1 VPPRPTTS
9 RKPAPPDPPDT
20 GVRDAIT
27 WSLCDHSEQVSS
39 RGVTRSRTQVAI
51 IGAGP
56 AGLLLGQLLYRQ
68 GIDAVILEA
77 RSREYVEARIRAG
90 VLEQGTIEVLRE
102 AGVGERMDREG
113 LPHGGIYIN
122 YDGQRHHIPMT
133 ELTGG
138 RQVMI
143 YGQTEVVK
151 DLIAARLAAG
161 APLHFDCADV
171 AVSGLT
177 TDTPTVTYT
186 AGDGTEHELA
196 ADLIAGTDGFHGIC
210 RPAIPDPI
218 LQTWGREYPF
228 AWLGILADVAPSTDE
243 LIYAQHERGFAL
255 HSMRSP
261 TVSRLYIQVPPTEK
275 IEDWSDDRIW
285 SELHTRLATD
295 GWELTEGPVTEKSI
309 TPMRSFVAAPMRH
322 GRLFLAGD
330 AAHIVPPT
338 GAKGLNLAVADV
350 TVLAEAMIAHFTHR
364 ADGGLHEYSDRCTTR
379 VWRAQHFSWWMT
391 TMLHQD
397 PEADAYAL
405 ALQRSQLR
413 YTCSSEAAMT
423 SLAENY
429 VGLPLAETTLVHG

>member
-1 VPPRPTTS
+1 VVVIR
-9 RKPAPPDPPDT
+9 
-20 GVRDAIT
+20 
-27 WSLCDHSEQVSS
+27 E
-39 RGVTRSRTQVAI
+39 RTQVAI

-56 AGLLLGQLLYRQ
+56 AGLLLGQLLHRQ
-68 GIDAVILEA
+68 GIQSVILEA
-77 RSREYVEARIRAG
+77 RSRAYAEARIRAG

-113 LPHGGIYIN
+113 LLHGGIYIN
-122 YDGQRHHIPMT
+122 HEGQRHHIPMT

-138 RQVMI
+138 RGVMI

-151 DLIAARLAAG
+151 DLIVARLAAG
-161 APLHFDCADV
+161 VPLHFECNDV
-171 AVSGLT
+171 IVQGVT
-177 TDTPTVTYT
+177 TGDPVVRYT
-186 AGDGTEHELA
+186 LDDEPHELHCE
-196 ADLIAGTDGFHGIC
+196 LIAGCDGFHGVC
-210 RPAIPDPI
+210 RTAIPDDL
-218 LQTWGREYPF
+218 LQAWGREYPF

-261 TVSRLYIQVPPTEK
+261 TVSRLYIQVDPDED
-275 IEDWSDDRIW
+275 IADWSDDRIW
-285 SELHTRLATD
+285 SELHERLATE

-309 TPMRSFVAAPMRH
+309 TPMRSFVAGPMRH
-322 GRLFLAGD
+322 GRLLLAGD

-350 TVLAEAMIAHFTHR
+350 TVLAEAMIEHFGHHSDT
-364 ADGGLHEYSDRCTTR
+364 GLDEYSDRCTAR

-397 PEADAYAL
+397 PEADDYARQ
-405 ALQRSQLR
+405 LQRSQLR

-429 VGLPLAETTLVHG
+429 VGLPLAVGGREPVHG

>member
-1 VPPRPTTS
+1 VIS
-9 RKPAPPDPPDT
+9 
-20 GVRDAIT
+20 
-27 WSLCDHSEQVSS
+27 Q
-39 RGVTRSRTQVAI
+39 RTQVAI

-56 AGLLLGQLLYRQ
+56 AGLLLGQLLHRQ
-68 GIDAVILEA
+68 GIEAVILE
-77 RSREYVEARIRAG
+77 SRDRAYVEARIRAG

-113 LPHGGIYIN
+113 LRHGGIYIN
-122 YDGQRHHIPMT
+122 YDGERHHIPMS

-138 RQVMI
+138 RGVMI

-151 DLIAARLAAG
+151 DLIAARLQAG
-161 APLHFDCADV
+161 APLHFDCRDV
-171 AVSGLT
+171 SVDGIDGVGSE
-177 TDTPTVTYT
+177 PVVRYT
-186 AGDGTEHELA
+186 LDGEPRELRCDMLAGC
-196 ADLIAGTDGFHGIC
+196 DGFHGIC
-210 RPAIPDPI
+210 RGAIPEDV
-218 LQTWGREYPF
+218 LQAWEREYPF

-261 TVSRLYIQVPPTEK
+261 TVSRLYIQVAPDAH

-285 SELHTRLATD
+285 SELHARLATE
-295 GWELTEGPVTEKSI
+295 GWELTEGPVIEKSI

-322 GRLFLAGD
+322 GRLLLAGD

-350 TVLAEAMIAHFTHR
+350 TVLAQALIDHFQR
-364 ADGGLHEYSDRCTTR
+364 GSDAGLDEYSDRCLGR

-391 TMLHQD
+391 TMLHND
-397 PEADAYAL
+397 PADDAYGRQL
-405 ALQRSQLR
+405 RSSQLR
-413 YTCSSEAAMT
+413 YLTSSQAAAE

-429 VGLPLAETTLVHG
+429 VGLPLGQTALVHG

>member
-1 VPPRPTTS
+1 MVVIR
-9 RKPAPPDPPDT
+9 
-20 GVRDAIT
+20 
-27 WSLCDHSEQVSS
+27 E
-39 RGVTRSRTQVAI
+39 RTQVAI

-56 AGLLLGQLLYRQ
+56 AGLLLGQLLHGQ
-68 GIDAVILEA
+68 GIESVILEA
-77 RSREYVEARIRAG
+77 RSRAYVEARIRAG
-90 VLEQGTIEVLRE
+90 VLEQGTTEVLRE

-122 YDGQRHHIPMT
+122 HEGRRHHIPMT

-138 RQVMI
+138 RGVMI

-151 DLIAARLAAG
+151 DLIAARLAAD
-161 APLHFDCADV
+161 APLHFDANDV
-171 AVSGLT
+171 IVQGVSTG
-177 TDTPTVTYT
+177 DPVVRYT
-186 AGDGTEHELA
+186 LDGEPHELHCE
-196 ADLIAGTDGFHGIC
+196 LIAGCDGFHGVC
-210 RPAIPDPI
+210 RTAIPDD
-218 LQTWGREYPF
+218 LLRTWAREYPF

-261 TVSRLYIQVPPTEK
+261 TVSRLYIQVDPDED
-275 IEDWSDDRIW
+275 IADWSDDRIW
-285 SELHTRLATD
+285 SELHERLATD
-295 GWELTEGPVTEKSI
+295 GWELSEGPVIEKSI
-309 TPMRSFVAAPMRH
+309 TPMRSFVAGPMRH
-322 GRLFLAGD
+322 GRLLLAGD

-350 TVLAEAMIAHFTHR
+350 TVLAEAMTEHFGRQSDT
-364 ADGGLHEYSDRCTTR
+364 GLDEYSDRCTAR

-397 PEADAYAL
+397 PEADDYARQ
-405 ALQRSQLR
+405 LQRSQLR

-429 VGLPLAETTLVHG
+429 VGLALAVGGREPVHG